1 LTVARRESFYSGL
14 GDERSRG
21 RMQRTTRVVTAHLG
35 ILVLTVAAL
44 AGCGDDDDD
53 QQPSATTA
61 AGLANP
67 ASEFCVSQGGEVE
80 IVDETG
86 GQVGYCN
93 LPDGTRVEEWEY
105 FRAHAGTTTA
115 P

>member
-1 LTVARRESFYSGL
+1 MRLPVTVVAIAIVVL
-14 GDERSRG
+14 GASC
-21 RMQRTTRVVTAHLG
+21 A
-35 ILVLTVAAL
+35 
-44 AGCGDDDDD
+44 DDDDD
-53 QQPSATTA
+53 TPPATTTA

-80 IVDETG
+80 IVTEADGE
-86 GQVGYCN
+86 VGYCN

-105 FRAHAGTTTA
+105 FRAHAPTTTA